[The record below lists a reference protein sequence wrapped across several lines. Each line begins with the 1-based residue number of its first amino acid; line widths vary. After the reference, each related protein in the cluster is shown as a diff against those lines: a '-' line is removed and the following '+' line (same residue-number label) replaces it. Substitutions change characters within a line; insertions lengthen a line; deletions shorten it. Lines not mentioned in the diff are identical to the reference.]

1 MSKTEETFLN
11 SSWIVSNRPERNRVD
26 PYKPYAWLVEE
37 ERSASGDVKDTG
49 IIFLSNKECSFRC
62 LMCDLWKNTTEESV
76 PEGAIPKQI
85 KWALEQMPE
94 IKQVKLYNS
103 GSFFDEKAIP
113 VKDYKDIASLMSG
126 FETVVVE
133 AHPRLINKRCL
144 EFRDLLS
151 AELEV
156 AIGLETVHPG
166 VLRKL
171 NKQMNVDDFIQAVSY
186 LNQHQIRSR
195 AFILL
200 RPPFMSEDEGV
211 YWAKKSLDLAF
222 EAGVDCCTV
231 IPVRPGNG
239 AMDLLMKSGEFEKP
253 ALSSLEEVLD
263 YGISLGAGRAF
274 ADTWDLE
281 LFSNCPKCFR
291 ERLDRINTMNE
302 SQSLLSKV
310 LCSCIPN
317 EHYSKKSS

>member
-1 MSKTEETFLN
+1 MSKKEERLLN
-11 SSWIVSNRPERNRVD
+11 SSWIVSKRPERNKVN
-26 PYKPYAWLVEE
+26 PYKPYGWLVEK
-37 ERSASGDVKDTG
+37 ERSASGEIADTG

-85 KWALEQMPE
+85 EWALEQMPE
-94 IKQVKLYNS
+94 VKQIKLYNS

-113 VKDYKDIASLMSG
+113 VNDYKDIASLVSG

-133 AHPRLINKRCL
+133 AHPKLINNRCL
-144 EFRDLLS
+144 EFRDMLN

-156 AIGLETVHPG
+156 AIGLETVHPD

-171 NKQMNVDDFIQAVSY
+171 NKQMDINDFTQAVTY
-186 LNQHQIRSR
+186 LNEHQIRSR

-200 RPPFMSEDEGV
+200 RPPFMSEEEGIF
-211 YWAKKSLDLAF
+211 WAKRSIDLAF

-253 ALSSLEEVLD
+253 ELSSLEEVLD
-263 YGISLGAGRAF
+263 YGISLGAGRVF

-281 LFSNCPKCFR
+281 LFSNCSNCFQD
-291 ERLDRINTMNE
+291 RLHRLTFINQ
-302 SQSLLSKV
+302 SQSLLPKV
-310 LCSCIPN
+310 MCSCIPDQGMT
-317 EHYSKKSS
+317 